1 MLKERAQML
10 TEADVSLSGSFVAL
24 ERMQHDHVAA
34 LQEAVQDGALWQLWY
49 ANVPSP
55 DEMATYVN
63 TAIQSSTKGTMAFV
77 VKDLQSQRVVGTTRF
92 YDVEPAHKRGL
103 IGYTWYAKS
112 AQGTAINT
120 EAKYLLMQYWF
131 EVQQANA
138 VEFRTHFFNQSS
150 RRAIER
156 LGAKQDGILRS
167 HQILKDGSVRDTV
180 VYSIIASEW
189 PAVKNNLQAK
199 LAKFRNAA
207 NPDA

>member
-1 MLKERAQML
+1 M
-10 TEADVSLSGSFVAL
+10 TDSGICLEGAYVAL
-24 ERMQHDHVAA
+24 EPLMHSHVDE
-34 LQEAVQDGALWQLWY
+34 LQSAVRDGELWQLWY
-49 ANVPSP
+49 ASVPSP
-55 DEMATYVN
+55 DEMARYVD
-63 TAIQSSTKGTMAFV
+63 TAIKASINGDMAFAV
-77 VKDLQSQRVVGTTRF
+77 RNLKTQQIVGTTRF
-92 YDVEPAHKRGL
+92 YNVEPAHKRGL

-131 EVQQANA
+131 EVKQANA
-138 VEFRTHFFNQSS
+138 VEFRTHFFNESS

-199 LAKFRNAA
+199 LATFRSAA
-207 NPDA
+207 NRGV

>member
-1 MLKERAQML
+1 MAESEICLK
-10 TEADVSLSGSFVAL
+10 GSHVVLEPLKHSHIDAL
-24 ERMQHDHVAA
+24 KD
-34 LQEAVQDGALWQLWY
+34 AVIDGELWRLWY
-49 ANVPSP
+49 ATVPSP
-55 DEMATYVN
+55 DEMASYVDAAVRASDN
-63 TAIQSSTKGTMAFV
+63 GDIAFAV
-77 VKDLQSQRVVGTTRF
+77 RDLKTQKIVGTTRF
-92 YDVEPAHKRGL
+92 YNVEPAHKRGL

-138 VEFRTHFFNQSS
+138 VEFRTHFFNEAS

-180 VYSIIASEW
+180 VYSIIANEW

-199 LAKFRNAA
+199 LAMFRSVA

>member
-1 MLKERAQML
+1 MTDSETCLEGTYA
-10 TEADVSLSGSFVAL
+10 AL
-24 ERMQHDHVAA
+24 EPLMHSHVEA
-34 LQEAVQDGALWQLWY
+34 LQSAVRDGELWQLWY
-49 ANVPSP
+49 ASVPSP
-55 DEMATYVN
+55 DEMARYVD
-63 TAIQSSTKGTMAFV
+63 TAIKASINGDMAFAV
-77 VKDLQSQRVVGTTRF
+77 RDLKTQQIVGTTRF
-92 YDVEPAHKRGL
+92 YNVEPAHKRGL

-120 EAKYLLMQYWF
+120 ETKYLLMQYWF
-131 EVQQANA
+131 EVKQANA
-138 VEFRTHFFNQSS
+138 VELRTHFFNEAS

-189 PAVKNNLQAK
+189 PVVKNNLQAK
-199 LAKFRNAA
+199 LTKFKTSA

>member
-1 MLKERAQML
+1 MTETLSVPLRGRFVVLEPLTHSHVDGLK
-10 TEADVSLSGSFVAL
+10 D
-24 ERMQHDHVAA
+24 AA
-34 LQEAVQDGALWQLWY
+34 TDGELWQLWY
-49 ANVPSP
+49 ASVPSP
-55 DEMATYVN
+55 KEMMSYVDA
-63 TAIQSSTKGTMAFV
+63 AIKASTNGNMAFV
-77 VKDLQSQRVVGTTRF
+77 VKDLQTQKVVGTTRF
-92 YDVEPAHKRGL
+92 YNVEPAHKRGL

-138 VEFRTHFFNQSS
+138 VEFRTHFFNEAS

-180 VYSIIASEW
+180 VYSIIANEW

-199 LAKFRNAA
+199 LAKFRSAA

>member
-1 MLKERAQML
+1 MAVN
-10 TEADVSLSGSFVAL
+10 DGVSLKGRFVAL
-24 ERMQHDHVAA
+24 EPLVNSHTNA
-34 LQEAVQDGALWQLWY
+34 LKDAVTDGELWKLWY
-49 ANVPSP
+49 ASVPSP
-55 DEMATYVN
+55 DEMAHYVDE
-63 TAIQSSTKGTMAFV
+63 AIKASIGGNLAFAV
-77 VKDLQSQRVVGTTRF
+77 RDLKTQKIVGTTRF
-92 YDVEPAHKRGL
+92 YNVESAHKRGL

-131 EVQQANA
+131 EVQKANA
-138 VEFRTHFFNQSS
+138 VEFRTHFFNDAS

-167 HQILKDGSVRDTV
+167 HQILKDGSIRDTV

>member
-1 MLKERAQML
+1 MAVN
-10 TEADVSLSGSFVAL
+10 DGVSLKGRFVAL
-24 ERMQHDHVAA
+24 EPLVNSHTNA
-34 LQEAVQDGALWQLWY
+34 LKDAVTDGELWKLWY
-49 ANVPSP
+49 ASVPSP
-55 DEMATYVN
+55 DEMAHYVDE
-63 TAIQSSTKGTMAFV
+63 AIKASIGGNLAFAV
-77 VKDLQSQRVVGTTRF
+77 RDLKTQKIVGTTRF
-92 YDVEPAHKRGL
+92 YNVEPAHKRGL

-131 EVQQANA
+131 EVQKANA
-138 VEFRTHFFNQSS
+138 VEFRTHFFNDAS

-167 HQILKDGSVRDTV
+167 HQILKDGSIRDTV

-207 NPDA
+207 NPDV

>member
-1 MLKERAQML
+1 MTDSETCLE
-10 TEADVSLSGSFVAL
+10 GIYVAL
-24 ERMQHDHVAA
+24 EPLMHSHVEA
-34 LQEAVQDGALWQLWY
+34 LQSAVRDGELWQLWY
-49 ANVPSP
+49 ASVPSP
-55 DEMATYVN
+55 DEMARYVD
-63 TAIQSSTKGTMAFV
+63 TAIKTSINGDMPFAVRNLKTQ
-77 VKDLQSQRVVGTTRF
+77 QIVGTTRF
-92 YDVEPAHKRGL
+92 YNVEPAHKRGL

-112 AQGTAINT
+112 EQGTAINT

-138 VEFRTHFFNQSS
+138 VEFRTHFFNEAS

-180 VYSIIASEW
+180 VYSIIANEW

-199 LAKFRNAA
+199 LAKFRSAA